1 MKERS
6 NVTIPSEI
14 EATRLRFEE
23 WRRRRTARER
33 IPETL
38 WSEAVELARRY
49 GTWPAA
55 RALRLDYNKL
65 KQLAVAGEERRALNP
80 STTFVEVIGSFELH
94 CGDGEWPWSSNAN
107 RVEGSR
113 CRPDGVEPDFLGW
126 TGMIAVTAQTRIWVA
141 VEPADF
147 RCGIDGLARVCR
159 QKLKADPFCG
169 ALFVFR
175 NRRSTSVKN
184 TRL

>member
-80 STTFVEVIGSFELH
+80 STTFVEVIAPGPGVSSCIVEMENGRGARMRIEWKGAAADLTALSRTFW
-94 CGDGEWPWSSNAN
+94 DGRA
-107 RVEGSR
+107 
-113 CRPDGVEPDFLGW
+113 
-126 TGMIAVTAQTRIWVA
+126 
-141 VEPADF
+141 
-147 RCGIDGLARVCR
+147 
-159 QKLKADPFCG
+159 
-169 ALFVFR
+169 
-175 NRRSTSVKN
+175 
-184 TRL
+184 